1 MATTFH
7 TLWQDYTP
15 LRLTIKCPNREVT
28 ALNKMTHF
36 QIIEDHDN
44 KIIRLGCYFYDFK
57 GVLICEATKEEKET
71 YCCGKYM
78 TYPIVD
84 DSYKVREDR
93 EIIDGIKYLITAKKG
108 ETIPMHR
115 LAKALDYNV
124 EYRETRYG
132 DVLVNMESLGGII
145 SDYDTKTN
153 KRFPAEITLGIENVY
168 TGYRLDSL
176 DGYYIPERL
185 FSVSEKDG
193 ELHQHRWRKGNK
205 EEDDNFKLVDDIVNE
220 ICDIMWF
227 FHRTD
232 LYVKIK
238 AMEINKLQDI
248 PSTWPEAILRFEKD
262 VNQAVKALWEEQS
275 QGKECYYEKK
285 LECDTHL

>member
-1 MATTFH
+1 MS
-7 TLWQDYTP
+7 
-15 LRLTIKCPNREVT
+15 
-28 ALNKMTHF
+28 HF

-57 GVLICEATKEEKET
+57 GVLICEATKEERET

-93 EIIDGIKYLITAKKG
+93 EIVDGIKYLITAKKG
-108 ETIPMHR
+108 ETVPLHR
-115 LAKALDYNV
+115 LAEALDYNV

-145 SDYDTKTN
+145 SDYDTKGN
-153 KRFPAEITLGIENVY
+153 IRFPAEITLGIGNVY
-168 TGYRLDSL
+168 SGYRLDSL
-176 DGYYIPERL
+176 DGYYIPHRF
-185 FSVSEKDG
+185 FSVSDKDG

-205 EEDDNFKLVDDIVNE
+205 EEDDDFKLVDDIAEE

-238 AMEINKLQDI
+238 AMEINQLQDI
-248 PSTWPEAILRFEKD
+248 PTTWPEAILRFEKD
-262 VNQAVKALWEEQS
+262 VNQTVKALWEEQS
-275 QGKECYYEKK
+275 QEKEYYYEKK
-285 LECDTHL
+285 LRCDTHP